1 MAEGEN
7 KKKVVNQLD
16 EHEARWFAVYTKFK
30 REKQVLKQLTEK
42 GIQAYL
48 PLQSFTRRYTRKV
61 RHVELPLIN
70 CYIFTKITKDEYV
83 PVLET
88 QDVVA
93 FVKFAQDLIAIPT
106 PEIEIMKRV
115 VGEGIEIDVQAGSY
129 QLGDEVEIIGGNLT
143 GLKGWLVAAESEK
156 NFVIELEN
164 LGYSL
169 RMTVDP
175 SLLSKTGRKAAD
187 KPSGGRAASGG
198 GYGWSLLK

>member
-106 PEIEIMKRV
+106 HEIEIMKRV

-143 GLKGWLVAAESEK
+143 GLRGWLVAADSEK

-175 SLLSKTGRKAAD
+175 SLLSKTGRRASD
-187 KPSGGRAASGG
+187 MPSGGRAASGG

>member
-1 MAEGEN
+1 MAAEEN

-16 EHEARWFAVYTKFK
+16 AQEARWFAVYTKFK
-30 REKQVLKQLTEK
+30 REKQVLKHLTEK

-61 RHVELPLIN
+61 KHVELPLIN

-88 QDVVA
+88 QDVVT

-106 PEIEIMKRV
+106 HEIEIMKRV

-143 GLKGWLVAAESEK
+143 GLKGWLVATESEK

-169 RMTVDP
+169 RMSVDP
-175 SLLSKTGRKAAD
+175 SFLSKTGRRAND
-187 KPSGGRAASGG
+187 TPSGGRASSGG